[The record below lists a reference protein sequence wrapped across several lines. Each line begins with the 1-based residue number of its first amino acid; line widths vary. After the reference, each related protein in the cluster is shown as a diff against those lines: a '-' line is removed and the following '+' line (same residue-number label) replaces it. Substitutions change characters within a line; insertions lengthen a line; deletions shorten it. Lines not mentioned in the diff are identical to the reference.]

1 MSSYYKN
8 NHSYHSY
15 DENCSYFYY
24 YVIELS
30 IKRIWSFPPPPSLSP
45 PCYFE
50 LFLYSSFLRYFYA
63 LFSPFLKELRRSD
76 EFHAAEDVKSAAQI
90 VAETKA
96 VREKKIREST
106 IDSVTGGVAMNF
118 YMKLAE
124 EQVQ

>member
-1 MSSYYKN
+1 M
-8 NHSYHSY
+8 
-15 DENCSYFYY
+15 
-24 YVIELS
+24 
-30 IKRIWSFPPPPSLSP
+30 
-45 PCYFE
+45 
-50 LFLYSSFLRYFYA
+50 
-63 LFSPFLKELRRSD
+63 KELRRSD
-76 EFHAAEDVKSAAQI
+76 EFHVAEEVKSAAQI